1 MSFEFIPQKLQG
13 SYLIKPKILKDNRG
27 HFLESYKQEEFK
39 NILKTDFIQ
48 ENISLSI
55 KNTIIGLHFQT
66 QPKAQSKLVRCSKGS
81 IIDVLV
87 DLNPHSKTFLQYDMI
102 KLDDE
107 SYNFVFLPSNFA
119 HGFLVLSDVAEV
131 IYKVDNL
138 YSKDNEESIIYND
151 ATLNIPWNIT
161 NPIISEK
168 DLKAPTIKESKYL
181 KQYL

>member
-48 ENISLSI
+48 ENISLSV
-55 KNTIIGLHFQT
+55 KNTIRGLHFQT